1 MAPAGKF
8 GLDGTNIYST
18 GNGSAAVLGWSTSNL
33 SNKTAVD
40 NNLDEEERKGFAH
53 LDAVN
58 KKPPLLRGV
67 SWAGEEEGAL
77 YNEDSKWVEIS
88 YKRPEKTE
96 NTCKQKN
103 GGGEQ
108 KNGGGEQKNDGAGG
122 ERKSENKSVVWGKE
136 YYNTLT
142 GEMRSVENETGDA
155 PQWSPWA
162 EGVREFQHRDW
173 VDE

>member
-1 MAPAGKF
+1 MAF
-8 GLDGTNIYST
+8 T
-18 GNGSAAVLGWSTSNL
+18 GVAIAVAETSSPKYWTL
-33 SNKTAVD
+33 FW
-40 NNLDEEERKGFAH
+40 L
-53 LDAVN
+53 
-58 KKPPLLRGV
+58 
-67 SWAGEEEGAL
+67 
-77 YNEDSKWVEIS
+77 
-88 YKRPEKTE
+88 E
-96 NTCKQKN
+96 NTCK
-103 GGGEQ
+103 Q

-122 ERKSENKSVVWGKE
+122 ERKSKNKSVVWGKE